1 MSVKMPGINCY
12 PCLSLVLLAATALPG
27 AAAAQT
33 ESVIYNFNG
42 TTAANPAAGLL
53 VDAHGNLFGTTIGI
67 ANGAEDAVAFQLS
80 PPATAGGAWSET
92 LLAAMGTK
100 TKTGISVASL
110 TAGPNGALYGV
121 GLKNKE
127 PKPESCPNIGGCGAV
142 FDFKPPKESGSSWK
156 VGVVH
161 KFVDGTGADV
171 IPAGPLLL
179 GQGGIFYGTV
189 YGGANGQGSIYA
201 LTPPHT
207 GVSSW
212 TYADIYDFNCI
223 GTECG
228 NGNMPFSNLVQDS
241 SGALYGITGDSGAA
255 CPQEA
260 SGCGTVFQLT
270 QGVAG
275 SWTETVIYQF
285 TGDANGALPQA
296 GLTIDPAGNL
306 YGTTSEGG
314 NLACPVYAP
323 GSGCGTAFELSPNGA
338 GGWNF
343 TTLYA
348 FGGTAGNDAAFPGVT
363 LIRDATGALY
373 GTSYAGGSA
382 SAGCAQGPYEV
393 GCGTVFKLTNG
404 TSGWA
409 ETVLHSFTAGGTSTD
424 VYLPSAPV
432 ALGNDGT
439 TLYGVAT
446 NGVFQITQ

>member
-1 MSVKMPGINCY
+1 
-12 PCLSLVLLAATALPG
+12 
-27 AAAAQT
+27 
-33 ESVIYNFNG
+33 
-42 TTAANPAAGLL
+42 
-53 VDAHGNLFGTTIGI
+53 
-67 ANGAEDAVAFQLS
+67 
-80 PPATAGGAWSET
+80 
-92 LLAAMGTK
+92 
-100 TKTGISVASL
+100 
-110 TAGPNGALYGV
+110 
-121 GLKNKE
+121 
-127 PKPESCPNIGGCGAV
+127 
-142 FDFKPPKESGSSWK
+142 
-156 VGVVH
+156 
-161 KFVDGTGADV
+161 
-171 IPAGPLLL
+171 
-179 GQGGIFYGTV
+179 
-189 YGGANGQGSIYA
+189 
-201 LTPPHT
+201 
-207 GVSSW
+207 
-212 TYADIYDFNCI
+212 
-223 GTECG
+223 
-228 NGNMPFSNLVQDS
+228 MPFSNLVQDS

-285 TGDANGALPQA
+285 T
-296 GLTIDPAGNL
+296 
-306 YGTTSEGG
+306 G